1 MATPVWTT
9 TKGKLATINEQASYS
24 LQLEANTSDSTAI
37 TYSVIAG
44 SLPTGMSL
52 TSDGLLTGVPIEV
65 EKRTLYTF
73 VVRAT
78 AGTAI
83 TDRSFSLDVQ
93 GQDAPVFTTASGQLQ
108 LDDSTRTGL
117 FWVLDGES
125 VSHQI
130 VATDQDTRSGGALNF
145 TVSSGILPPGLTL
158 SSTGLLSGIVNL
170 TDDYFADSTTSLAM
184 TFDIVVRVSD
194 GTSVTTQNQSIFVV
208 SAHYFNVDN
217 TNITID
223 QTELNASP
231 ITMDVTS
238 QRRPVFLTESAL
250 GTFRH
255 ENNVVIK
262 IDIED
267 LDSTGSA
274 FIYSIQSGALPS
286 GLTIDPASGEI
297 YGTLPRQGVV
307 EADYTFTIRATRT
320 IETGVTVFTDQLF
333 TMKVI
338 GDLDIGITFSTPTV
352 VGTLTADIPSMLN
365 VEAVTDEPNRVL
377 SYSVT
382 AGALPTGITL
392 SEQGNLIG
400 TIDPSDFTDST
411 RSFSFTVTVS
421 DQYQAS
427 AATKQFTLNIYLPY
441 TTIEYGDLRGHATS
455 FIDQNIFY
463 NIAQDPNIN
472 SPDLIYRQDD
482 PNFGMKLKPE
492 MLMMAGIEAQ
502 TLTTFQN
509 QMELNHAPITLWFG
523 DIKTAIA
530 KEGTET
536 KYEVVYIEI
545 KDKLVNNAGT
555 ATGATTIRPNA
566 VENMRNRMKALGN
579 QEWTYLPLWM
589 KTVQADIKGPL
600 GYITA
605 VPICYCKPG
614 TSAQLKKRIEDLGL
628 DFKKIHF
635 VIDRYIA
642 GKSKIAT
649 SSFTGDGSTVSYQL
663 GEIVHEEDIVVKQ
676 DGTVLV
682 LDTDFELT
690 HDVDNQITTVTF
702 ILSAPTDGTI
712 ITVERANDKY
722 LKFKDIT

>member
-52 TSDGLLTGVPIEV
+52 TSDGLLTGVPTEV

-78 AGTAI
+78 SGTAI

-463 NIAQDPNIN
+463 NMAQDPNIN

-676 DGTVLV
+676 GSTVSV

>member
-1 MATPVWTT
+1 MVTPVWTT
-9 TKGKLATINEQASYS
+9 TSGKLATINEQVSYS

-37 TYSVIAG
+37 TYSLIAG
-44 SLPTGMSL
+44 RLPSGMSL
-52 TSDGLLTGVPIEV
+52 TSDGLLTGIPAEI

-78 AGTAI
+78 SGSAI

-93 GQDAPVFTTASGQLQ
+93 GQDAPTFATASGQLE
-108 LDDSTRTGL
+108 LDDSTRVGL

-130 VATDQDTRSGGALNF
+130 VATDIDTRSGSVLNY

-158 SSTGLLSGIVNL
+158 SSTGLLSGIVRL
-170 TDDYFADSTTSLAM
+170 TDDYFEDSTTSLAM

-208 SAHYFNVDN
+208 SANYFNVDN

-238 QRRPVFLTESAL
+238 QRRPVFLTDPAL

-255 ENNVVIK
+255 ENRVVIK

-274 FIYSIQSGALPS
+274 FVYTIQSGSLPS

-320 IETGVTVFTDQLF
+320 IEAGAVVFTDQVF

-338 GDLDIGITFSTPTV
+338 GDLDIGISFTTPTV
-352 VGTLTADIPSMLN
+352 VGTLTADIPSLLN
-365 VEAVTDEPNRVL
+365 IQAETEEADRVL

-382 AGALPTGITL
+382 GGALPTGITL
-392 SEQGNLIG
+392 TEQGNLVG

-427 AATKQFTLNIYLPY
+427 AATKQFTLNIHLPY

-463 NIAQDPNIN
+463 NMAQDPNIN
-472 SPDLIYRQDD
+472 SPELIYRQDD

-492 MLMMAGIEAQ
+492 MLIVAGMEAQ

-509 QMELNHAPITLWFG
+509 QMEQNHTPITLWFG

-545 KDKLVNNAGT
+545 KDPYVNNDGT

-566 VENMRNRMKALGN
+566 VENMRARMKALGH

-589 KTVQADIKGPL
+589 KTVQPDIKGPL
-600 GYITA
+600 GYVTA

-614 TSAQLKKRIEDLGL
+614 TSAQLKKRIEDLEL

-635 VIDRYIA
+635 IIDRYIVS
-642 GKSKIAT
+642 KSKITTA
-649 SSFTGDGSTVSYQL
+649 SFEGDGSTLSYQL

-676 DGTVLV
+676 DGTASV

-702 ILSAPTDGTI
+702 ITSAPTDGTI